1 MSGGSKHIGLLRLI
15 LVSMIKNQTNVT
27 FRRTRREEQVI
38 SQPKSL
44 NKPQHEVTN
53 LEGQLKS

>member
-1 MSGGSKHIGLLRLI
+1 MLKLKN
-15 LVSMIKNQTNVT
+15 VSMITKQTNVT
-27 FRRTRREEQVI
+27 FRQTRREEQVI